1 MVLSKNKKQNGGLAS
16 TENAKIGLNNI
27 LERKEKTYTD
37 WGQIFS
43 KRSRNRKKNVKQLRI
58 KLKKSK
64 TNENV
69 RGVLKKSVNFFA
81 KTKKKTKKKVK
92 NVQENFDKY
101 VKKFYN
107 YRAKRGILCDELVR
121 VFKEKSQELGR
132 GSFGTV
138 KIVEFKGKYY
148 IMKTLSNNQ
157 YKVKEEY
164 ETNKKLFDKCEEL
177 MKKRVLINIDYNFI
191 TQPICLTNNQELIMK
206 YGGLVLKSGPG
217 SMGKLNNR
225 RLNIPSKKEII
236 EKIKLVLLNLPII
249 ELECDP
255 FFLCS
260 DLKLDNMVIND
271 NDEIKL
277 IDFGEFCIS
286 NRLKRKTNNSYRN
299 QKCFMTN
306 NVIADDCLL
315 NSIGCID
322 DELKQKLININSK
335 YEKKENLDLFL
346 TFYVISYIIFIF
358 QTLKQ
363 EYNNSDI
370 TALASAN
377 INNFYIPL
385 FQNDIFKECFKEKIN
400 KEKIKKIFKST
411 DFGHLILGL
420 YKSPVNEKTNKNI
433 IYQSLDLMFTLFSR
447 VN

>member
-1 MVLSKNKKQNGGLAS
+1 MVLSKNKHKQNGGLAS
-16 TENAKIGLNNI
+16 TENAKRELNNI

-43 KRSRNRKKNVKQLRI
+43 KRSRNRKKNVRQLRI
-58 KLKKSK
+58 KIENSK

-69 RGVLKKSVNFFA
+69 KRVLNNSVKFFGQ
-81 KTKKKTKKKVK
+81 TKKKSLEKKKKVK
-92 NVQENFDKY
+92 KVQKNFDNY
-101 VKKFYN
+101 VNKFYN

-138 KIVEFKGKYY
+138 KKVEFKGKYY

-177 MKKRVLINIDYNFI
+177 RNKGVLINISYNFI
-191 TQPICLTNNQELIMK
+191 TQPICLTNNQELIME
-206 YGGLVLKSGPG
+206 YGGSVLKSVTGM
-217 SMGKLNNR
+217 SKLNNN
-225 RLNIPSKKEII
+225 RLNTASKIKII

-260 DLKLDNMVIND
+260 DLKLDNMVRND
-271 NDEIKL
+271 KREIKL

-315 NSIGCID
+315 NSNGCID

-358 QTLKQ
+358 QTLQ
-363 EYNNSDI
+363 FENYEEVNE
-370 TALASAN
+370 LASEN
-377 INNFYIPL
+377 QFNFYRIL
-385 FQNDIFKECFKEKIN
+385 FENKILNKCFNEEDN
-400 KEKIKKIFKST
+400 KNKIKKIFKST
-411 DFGHLILGL
+411 YFGHFIYGL
-420 YKSPVNEKTNKNI
+420 YKRFVNEKTNKNI
-433 IYQSLDLMFTLFSR
+433 ISNSLDLMFSLFH
-447 VN
+447 

>member
-1 MVLSKNKKQNGGLAS
+1 MVIQQNVSFAS
-16 TENAKIGLNNI
+16 TENAKRNLNNI

-43 KRSRNRKKNVKQLRI
+43 KRSRKRKKNVKNLRE
-58 KLKKSK
+58 KLKSSK
-64 TNENV
+64 TNQNV
-69 RGVLKKSVNFFA
+69 KGVLNNSVKFFA
-81 KTKKKTKKKVK
+81 ETKKKTKKKVK
-92 NVQENFDKY
+92 KVQENFDNY
-101 VKKFYN
+101 VNKFYK

-121 VFKEKSQELGR
+121 VFKEKSQELGS

-138 KIVEFKGKYY
+138 KKVEFKGKDY

-177 MKKRVLINIDYNFI
+177 RKKEFLIKISYNFI
-191 TQPICLTNNQELIMK
+191 TQPICLTNNQELIME
-206 YGGLVLKSGPG
+206 YGGSVLKSVG
-217 SMGKLNNR
+217 SFGKLNNNS
-225 RLNIPSKKEII
+225 LNYANKKKII

-271 NDEIKL
+271 KGEIKL

-286 NRLKRKTNNSYRN
+286 NRLKRKTNNRYRN

-315 NSIGCID
+315 NSNGCLD
-322 DELKQKLININSK
+322 DELKKKLIKINSK
-335 YEKKENLDLFL
+335 YQKKENLDLFV
-346 TFYVISYIIFIF
+346 TFYVILYIIFIF
-358 QTLKQ
+358 QTLQQ
-363 EYNNSDI
+363 EYNDSDI

-377 INNFYIPL
+377 IGNFYIPL
-385 FQNDIFKECFKEKIN
+385 FQNNILKKCFNEEN
-400 KEKIKKIFKST
+400 KNKIKRIFKST
-411 DFGHLILGL
+411 DFGHFIIGL
-420 YKSPVNEKTNKNI
+420 QRKQFSRSNNQ
-433 IYQSLDLMFTLFSR
+433 IYQSLDLMFTLFSK

>member
-1 MVLSKNKKQNGGLAS
+1 MVIQQNTSFAS
-16 TENAKIGLNNI
+16 TENAKRNLINI

-43 KRSRNRKKNVKQLRI
+43 KRSRKRKKNVKNLRE
-58 KLKKSK
+58 KLKSSK
-64 TNENV
+64 TNQNV
-69 RGVLKKSVNFFA
+69 KGVLNNSVKFFA
-81 KTKKKTKKKVK
+81 ETKKRTKKKVK
-92 NVQENFDKY
+92 KVQENFNKY

-121 VFKEKSQELGR
+121 VFKEKSQELGS

-138 KIVEFKGKYY
+138 KKVEFKGKDY

-177 MKKRVLINIDYNFI
+177 RKKEFLIDISYNFI
-191 TQPICLTNNQELIMK
+191 TQPICLTNNQELIME
-206 YGGLVLKSGPG
+206 YGGSVLKSVG
-217 SMGKLNNR
+217 SFGKLNNN
-225 RLNIPSKKEII
+225 RLNNASKKEII
-236 EKIKLVLLNLPII
+236 KKIKLVLLNLPII

-271 NDEIKL
+271 KGEIKL

-286 NRLKRKTNNSYRN
+286 NRLKRKTNNRYRN

-306 NVIADDCLL
+306 NIIENDCLL
-315 NSIGCID
+315 NSNESIN

-335 YEKKENLDLFL
+335 YENKKNLDLFL

-358 QTLKQ
+358 QTLQ
-363 EYNNSDI
+363 FENYEEVN
-370 TALASAN
+370 ALASEN
-377 INNFYIPL
+377 QYNFYRIL
-385 FQNDIFKECFKEKIN
+385 FENDCLRKCFKEEN
-400 KEKIKKIFKST
+400 NRNKIKKIFKST
-411 DFGHLILGL
+411 YFGHFIHGL
-420 YKSPVNEKTNKNI
+420 YKSRVNKKTNEEI
-433 IYQSLDLMFTLFSR
+433 IYQSLDEMFKLFSK